1 LGICCQ
7 ERHKIYAEGDSQYNI
22 ANMTIA
28 EWFDSEPVRNFR
40 RNMLGNTPAST
51 CVSCTKDENY
61 GNDSRRLKGNQKSVI
76 FTKTAFESS
85 WKQSPGHTHFEHSI
99 NNNGATTSYPI
110 DIHID
115 LGNYCNLA
123 CKMCWAQASTTIASQ
138 EVKWGIETSR
148 PFLGKDWTKD
158 PVVWENFKQQL
169 LEIPGL
175 TQMHFM
181 GGETLL
187 TPRLEDLVD
196 FMIKHKRFD
205 QCFSFVT
212 NGTVYKHSLMEKL
225 SKFKRVGIEISM
237 ESLGLQN
244 SYVRQGTDT
253 NLVLE
258 NIKKFESWCNGSGIT
273 VALRAVPSLLSIG
286 TYVDLMRWALQKQ
299 FVVKSNIL
307 VRQGFMNIA
316 ILPDHVKAAYL
327 PPFIQMLQELDAVD
341 TTQDFNASDPINVR
355 QIIKQQLVLCYTA
368 LTTPQPSDAD
378 QQLQQLIE
386 HCKKWDRVYNLDA
399 RTVYPELTEIWDQ
412 YGY

>member
-1 LGICCQ
+1 
-7 ERHKIYAEGDSQYNI
+7 
-22 ANMTIA
+22 
-28 EWFDSEPVRNFR
+28 
-40 RNMLGNTPAST
+40 
-51 CVSCTKDENY
+51 
-61 GNDSRRLKGNQKSVI
+61 
-76 FTKTAFESS
+76 
-85 WKQSPGHTHFEHSI
+85 
-99 NNNGATTSYPI
+99 
-110 DIHID
+110 
-115 LGNYCNLA
+115 
-123 CKMCWAQASTTIASQ
+123 MCWAQASTTIASQ

-273 VALRAVPSLLSIG
+273 VAFTCCSKFVEYWYIRRPNAVGIAKTICG
-286 TYVDLMRWALQKQ
+286 QKQ
-299 FVVKSNIL
+299 YISSTGI
-307 VRQGFMNIA
+307 
-316 ILPDHVKAAYL
+316 H
-327 PPFIQMLQELDAVD
+327 
-341 TTQDFNASDPINVR
+341 
-355 QIIKQQLVLCYTA
+355 
-368 LTTPQPSDAD
+368 
-378 QQLQQLIE
+378 E
-386 HCKKWDRVYNLDA
+386 HCYIA
-399 RTVYPELTEIWDQ
+399 RSCKGGILAAFYSDVTRTRCS
-412 YGY
+412 